1 MEGEQFRKWVE
12 ANDKLHYDLMKA
24 AAFLAPGK

>member
-1 MEGEQFRKWVE
+1 MSGEDFKKWVE

-24 AAFLAPGK
+24 AGFLAHGK